1 MMDVIETYIE
11 PSVSVETGLNHVV
24 LEAAIRAIEDDSS
37 VPAYSV
43 DQNIDIRSM
52 AHVESVEALRELIRD
67 PGFSLDLN
75 KFPGKP
81 VEYTTPYQRD
91 VKRGWQTNHFKI
103 SSSKGWLIFDY
114 SVDPQ
119 IEVRK

>member
-1 MMDVIETYIE
+1 MDALEDYIGHDTNLDSE
-11 PSVSVETGLNHVV
+11 YNHVA
-24 LEAAIRAIEDDSS
+24 LEAAIRAVESDVN

-43 DQNIDIRSM
+43 DQNLDIRAM
-52 AHVESVEALRELIRD
+52 AHVESIQALRELIRD
-67 PGFSLDLN
+67 PAFELDLN

-91 VKRGWQTNHFKI
+91 VKRGWQTNHYKI
-103 SSSKGWLIFDY
+103 SSSKGWIVLDY
-114 SVDPQ
+114 FVDPQ

>member
-1 MMDVIETYIE
+1 MDVIETYID
-11 PSVSVETGLNHVV
+11 PNASTETGFNHIV
-24 LEAAIRAIEDDSS
+24 LEAAIRAIEDDPS

-43 DQNIDIRSM
+43 DQNLDIRSM
-52 AHVESVEALRELIRD
+52 AHVESVQALRDLIRD
-67 PGFSLDLN
+67 PGFELDLN

-103 SSSKGWLIFDY
+103 SSSKGWLVLDY
-114 SVDPQ
+114 SVNPQ
-119 IEVRK
+119 MDVRK

>member
-1 MMDVIETYIE
+1 MDVIENYID
-11 PSVSVETGLNHVV
+11 PNTSTETGFNHIV
-24 LEAAIRAIEDDSS
+24 LEAAIRAIEDDPS

-43 DQNIDIRSM
+43 DQNLDIRSM
-52 AHVESVEALRELIRD
+52 AHVESIQALRDLIRD
-67 PGFSLDLN
+67 PGFELDLN

-103 SSSKGWLIFDY
+103 SSSKGWLVLDY

-119 IEVRK
+119 MDVRK

>member
-1 MMDVIETYIE
+1 MDVLEDYIGHGINNE
-11 PSVSVETGLNHVV
+11 SEYNHVA
-24 LEAAIRAIEDDSS
+24 LEAAIRAVESDTN

-43 DQNIDIRSM
+43 DQNIDLRAM
-52 AHVESVEALRELIRD
+52 AHVESIQALRELIRD
-67 PGFSLDLN
+67 PGFELDLN

-103 SSSKGWLIFDY
+103 SSSKGWIVLDY
-114 SVDPQ
+114 FVDPQ

>member
-1 MMDVIETYIE
+1 MDVIETYID
-11 PSVSVETGLNHVV
+11 PNASTETGFNHIV
-24 LEAAIRAIEDDSS
+24 LEAAIRAIEDDPS

-43 DQNIDIRSM
+43 DQNLDIRSM
-52 AHVESVEALRELIRD
+52 AHVESVQALRDLIRD
-67 PGFSLDLN
+67 PGFELDLN

-81 VEYTTPYQRD
+81 IEYTTPYQRD

-103 SSSKGWLIFDY
+103 SSSKGWLVLDY

-119 IEVRK
+119 MDVRK

>member
-1 MMDVIETYIE
+1 MDVCDDYIGHDTNLDSE
-11 PSVSVETGLNHVV
+11 YNHVA
-24 LEAAIRAIEDDSS
+24 LEAAIRAVESDAN

-43 DQNIDIRSM
+43 DHNLDIRAM
-52 AHVESVEALRELIRD
+52 LHVGSIEALHDLIRQ
-67 PGFSLDLN
+67 PGFELDLN

-103 SSSKGWLIFDY
+103 SSSKGWLILDY
-114 SVDPQ
+114 FVDPQ

>member
-1 MMDVIETYIE
+1 MDASDDYIGHDTSLDSE
-11 PSVSVETGLNHVV
+11 YNHVA
-24 LEAAIRAIEDDSS
+24 LEAAIRAVESDCN

-43 DQNIDIRSM
+43 DHNLDIRAM
-52 AHVESVEALRELIRD
+52 LHVESVKALHDLIRD
-67 PGFSLDLN
+67 PGFELDLN

-103 SSSKGWLIFDY
+103 SSSKGWLILDY
-114 SVDPQ
+114 FVDPQ

>member
-1 MMDVIETYIE
+1 MDVLEDYIGHGISNDSE
-11 PSVSVETGLNHVV
+11 YNHVA
-24 LEAAIRAIEDDSS
+24 LEAAIRAVESDTN
-37 VPAYSV
+37 VPAYSI
-43 DQNIDIRSM
+43 DQNIDLRAM
-52 AHVESVEALRELIRD
+52 AHVESIQALRELIRD
-67 PGFSLDLN
+67 PGFELDLN

-103 SSSKGWLIFDY
+103 SSSKGWIVLDY
-114 SVDPQ
+114 FVDPQ